1 MTPPPRRGLGRGLDA
16 LLASSDP
23 DRDLDPGSALIEVD
37 PSTIRPNPEQPRRHF
52 DEDDLAP
59 LADSIRRDGLLH
71 PIVVEPDAGGY
82 RLVAGERRLR
92 AARQAGVSR
101 VPAIVRPASE
111 SARQA
116 LELALT
122 ENLLREDL
130 NPLDEAAAYARLA
143 DAFGLS
149 HEAIALR
156 LGRSR
161 PAVTNAIRLLQLPA
175 PLQASLASGDLS
187 AGHGRALLGLRD
199 EAEMLRLARRAVDES
214 LSVRAVEDAVQRLQ
228 AGPAAPARRSPAAP
242 VDSRLSPEDEHLRRG
257 FEQALGLPVTLQR
270 RRRGGRLVVDFAGDE
285 DLDNL
290 YRRLGGPPL

>member
-23 DRDLDPGSALIEVD
+23 DRDLGPGSALIEVD
-37 PSTIRPNPEQPRRHF
+37 PSRVRPNPEQPRRQF
-52 DEDDLAP
+52 DQETLAP
-59 LADSIRRDGLLH
+59 LADSIRRYGLLH
-71 PIVVEPDAGGY
+71 PIVVEPDADGY

-92 AARQAGVSR
+92 AAQQAGVTR
-101 VPAIVRPASE
+101 VAAIVRPASE
-111 SARQA
+111 SGRQA

-149 HEAIALR
+149 HEAIAAR

-175 PLQASLASGDLS
+175 PLQASLASGELS
-187 AGHGRALLGLRD
+187 AGHGRALLGLHD
-199 EAEMLRLARRAVDES
+199 ESEMLTLGRRALLEQ
-214 LSVRAVEDAVQRLQ
+214 LSVRATEEAVQRLQ
-228 AGPAAPARRSPAAP
+228 AGPATPPRRPGSVAMHSPLGP
-242 VDSRLSPEDEHLRRG
+242 DDEHLRRG
-257 FEQALGLPVTLQR
+257 FEQALGLPITLQR
-270 RRRGGRLVVDFAGDE
+270 RRRGGRLVVDFADDE
-285 DLDNL
+285 DLDSL
-290 YRRLGGPPL
+290 YRLLGGPPL